1 MHCFES
7 GCLVITILNF
17 KFLGQL
23 FIVDTKYTY
32 TKIKVVVH
40 VIINDQ
46 WNQTA
51 RLYEIQITVIYSRTI
66 LVAVTS
72 ECPVKKL
79 SAKPGLEHWQ
89 TVQTKIRN
97 RKTRRLI
104 RVCTVCL
111 NYRKLRVKW
120 NSLNW
125 VPVLDTW
132 SRTIFPAYTQRQST
146 HQYSQYFD
154 LTCNYTIKD
163 CKQCRSSWCFGCR
176 CTVFTVSIGLDI
188 SEETVKIQI
197 RCLKILRLISVYTVC
212 HATSSFFFFKLLN
225 R

>member
-17 KFLGQL
+17 KFLGRL

-51 RLYEIQITVIYSRTI
+51 RLYEIQMTVIYSHTI

-89 TVQTKIRN
+89 TVQTQIR
-97 RKTRRLI
+97 RRSTRRLI

-111 NYRKLRVKW
+111 NYRKLRVDW
-120 NSLNW
+120 NSLMS
-125 VPVLDTW
+125 PF
-132 SRTIFPAYTQRQST
+132 RTRSSGPFIYAQRQST

-163 CKQCRSSWCFGCR
+163 CKQCRSSWCFECI
-176 CTVFTVSIGLDI
+176 C
-188 SEETVKIQI
+188 
-197 RCLKILRLISVYTVC
+197 
-212 HATSSFFFFKLLN
+212 
-225 R
+225 